1 MRNFNIKN
9 KIGYILFSILL
20 TIPFYNVVGQ
30 ESVIDSTTFQT
41 MEYRMVGPYRGGR
54 STAIAG
60 HADRI
65 NEYYF
70 GATGGG
76 LWKTTD
82 GGLNWDPVTDGQL
95 NASSVGAVDVADSNP
110 DIVYIGM
117 GESEFRGILC
127 REMVFTNLLTL
138 VKLGKILVLKIPK
151 LFLALEY
158 ILPIL
163 TLSMFLYLAILLV
176 QMRSVEF
183 LKLLMEGNHG
193 IKYCIKDLRLV
204 LQI

>member
-1 MRNFNIKN
+1 MSQTVIPTS
-9 KIGYILFSILL
+9 YILAWVSQ
-20 TIPFYNVVGQ
+20 N
-30 ESVIDSTTFQT
+30 
-41 MEYRMVGPYRGGR
+41 
-54 STAIAG
+54 
-60 HADRI
+60 
-65 NEYYF
+65 
-70 GATGGG
+70 
-76 LWKTTD
+76 
-82 GGLNWDPVTDGQL
+82 
-95 NASSVGAVDVADSNP
+95 
-110 DIVYIGM
+110 
-117 GESEFRGILC
+117 SEVILC